1 MEPIVS
7 SQLVELLKEFID
19 IFAWTYK
26 YLKGIPPKKAQHR
39 IEPYM
44 LTSPLHQE
52 MYQLNINYVT
62 IVKQNI
68 IKLIVV
74 GFIKL
79 IEEATWLSPIVVMLK
94 KYGKQK
100 ICVDFRLLNGAVVKK
115 DPHLLLMKLLIL

>member
-1 MEPIVS
+1 
-7 SQLVELLKEFID
+7 
-19 IFAWTYK
+19 
-26 YLKGIPPKKAQHR
+26 
-39 IEPYM
+39 M

>member
-1 MEPIVS
+1 
-7 SQLVELLKEFID
+7 
-19 IFAWTYK
+19 
-26 YLKGIPPKKAQHR
+26 
-39 IEPYM
+39 M

-68 IKLIVV
+68 VKLLVV

-100 ICVDFRLLNGAVVKK
+100 ICVDFRKLNGDVVKK